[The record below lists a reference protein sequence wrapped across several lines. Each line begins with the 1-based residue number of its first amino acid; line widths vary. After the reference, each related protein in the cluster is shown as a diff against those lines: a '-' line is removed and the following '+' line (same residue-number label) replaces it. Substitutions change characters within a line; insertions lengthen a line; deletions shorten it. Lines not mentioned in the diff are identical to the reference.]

1 MTKPTVGWREWV
13 GLPDLGIP
21 RIAAKI
27 DTGAKSSSIDVSN
40 IEVVQGY
47 AQTRVRFDIRLGRN
61 LTLSAEAPVIDVRT
75 VRNPGRGGREEDRYV
90 IRTDL
95 ALGGERWP
103 IDLNLARRT
112 RMTYRM
118 LLGREALVERVM
130 VDPGA
135 SYLLKKPRP

>member
-1 MTKPTVGWREWV
+1 MRPTVGWREWV

-21 RIAAKI
+21 VIAAKI

-40 IEVVQGY
+40 VELVDDASGP
-47 AQTRVRFDIRLGRN
+47 RVRFTVRLDRHR
-61 LTLSAEAPVIDVRT
+61 TVAAEAPLVDVRR
-75 VRNPGRGGREEDRYV
+75 VRNPGRGGREETRHV

-95 ALGGERWP
+95 SLAGERWP
-103 IDLNLARRT
+103 IDVTLARRT

-118 LLGREALVERVM
+118 LLGREALAGRVI

-135 SYLLKKPRP
+135 SYLLGGLQ